1 VAGIVN
7 YHNRGAEAVIYR
19 VKIFGKDFIVKK
31 RLDKPYRHE
40 LFNKVFKEHRT
51 RVEARILAH
60 LRSIGLNVP
69 APIIVD
75 AKNGVLVIEYVKG
88 VSLSSIIGSLSD
100 SELSRVAGELGR
112 QVAIMH
118 SNKIYHGDLTLSNT
132 IYSGEK
138 VFIIDFGLAGYSD
151 DVEEYAIDLHLL
163 NRNLLAMY
171 PSLADRFMAS
181 FLHSYRDN
189 FKGSFEEVKNRF
201 LEIRVRGRYVD
212 RELRKSVMRERYVSE

>member
-1 VAGIVN
+1 
-7 YHNRGAEAVIYR
+7 
-19 VKIFGKDFIVKK
+19 
-31 RLDKPYRHE
+31 
-40 LFNKVFKEHRT
+40 
-51 RVEARILAH
+51 
-60 LRSIGLNVP
+60 
-69 APIIVD
+69 
-75 AKNGVLVIEYVKG
+75 
-88 VSLSSIIGSLSD
+88 
-100 SELSRVAGELGR
+100 
-112 QVAIMH
+112 
-118 SNKIYHGDLTLSNT
+118 NKIYHGDLTLSNT